1 MPARRWLHRR
11 SRRSSQHLSRFPRLA
26 LLHQAGPLHPVASD
40 RQRLLVTWSPALA
53 LGLSDWIEQPQLRT
67 KPTQEE
73 QSATSVEVRQSG
85 GLSHSW
91 KYLYPYNTCTADYAI
106 QTFGHDATVTKYFI
120 APNRFGAG
128 LEIPKSGRCRCNQR
142 RTVAEILRHGLSR
155 QPAARRPH
163 TTLNSI
169 KNKPIGQNQDLCKI

>member
-11 SRRSSQHLSRFPRLA
+11 SRRSSQHLSQLPRMVLP
-26 LLHQAGPLHPVASD
+26 HQAG
-40 RQRLLVTWSPALA
+40 RLLVTWSPAPA

-91 KYLYPYNTCTADYAI
+91 KYPYPYISALLI
-106 QTFGHDATVTKYFI
+106 MQSKLSVTMQLLLSSSS
-120 APNRFGAG
+120 PRTG
-128 LEIPKSGRCRCNQR
+128 LELDWKFPNLAVVDAISIELLPKFFGTGCP
-142 RTVAEILRHGLSR
+142 VH
-155 QPAARRPH
+155 PAARRPH

-169 KNKPIGQNQDLCKI
+169 KNKPIGQNQDPCKT